1 MEVVFVSFIVSVVI
15 NILLS
20 RKLVDKTTDMVT
32 KSVEETLS
40 RTEDVYSEFLK
51 QQKECSARY
60 WYIKGACDAV
70 KGIKELV
77 SKSYE

>member
-51 QQKECSARY
+51 QQEEDTVRY
-60 WYIKGACDAV
+60 WYIKGASDAA

-77 SKSYE
+77 SKVYK